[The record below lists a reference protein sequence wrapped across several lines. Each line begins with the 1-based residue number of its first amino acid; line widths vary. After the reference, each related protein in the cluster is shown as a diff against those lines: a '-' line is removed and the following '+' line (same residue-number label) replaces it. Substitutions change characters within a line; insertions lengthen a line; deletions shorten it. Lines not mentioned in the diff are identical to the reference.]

1 MTRDLTRLTG
11 LVRAAKCHISLAVHA
26 SPLPASASYT
36 IKDVSRIARIQISKL
51 LPLHKV
57 TMKKSLL
64 SGIPSRV
71 AIFSSNSL
79 AVGDRFMQVFTLR
92 NNFIYTLTLIAN
104 TPEEDDERPFK
115 IFERIVAS
123 FQFLQAST

>member
-1 MTRDLTRLTG
+1 MS
-11 LVRAAKCHISLAVHA
+11 HISLAVHA